1 MIQTIGNRCVLQLHG
16 DSSHVLL
23 KCPGLYMALICDV
36 RGIRVTSGC
45 PMVDVRGE
53 VTGRYVDDVVPLYD
67 SVFGDITEIIVYSED
82 GVPIP
87 IDLDAIKKLS
97 ASDIENCEYFERRD
111 GNTELRAHLLRQ
123 RQSW

>member
-1 MIQTIGNRCVLQLHG
+1 M
-16 DSSHVLL
+16 
-23 KCPGLYMALICDV
+23 
-36 RGIRVTSGC
+36 TSGC